1 MQKRPKRTA
10 EYIIF
15 AVLSIIC
22 LLAAHFYIIFYAPAS
37 REAGLR
43 IVSVPKGASFRAVA
57 DNLEK
62 AGVIRS
68 AGNFVFAAKLIGAFK
83 IIKAGEY
90 EFNVTMAPKEILDM
104 LVKGKVK
111 NYTVVIPE
119 GYSISEIA
127 AAVKEAGL
135 IDDEAEFRERALNER
150 FAAVLGFEGGTLE
163 GYLFPDTYAFTKS
176 MTTDEMLMR
185 MTNRFKDVYYKEID
199 PDARKNGMTM
209 KKLVTLASII
219 EKETGAPEERPLISA
234 VFTNRLKKRIK
245 LQSDPTVIYAI
256 NKFDGNLRKK
266 HLLAR
271 TPYNTYV
278 IYGLPPGPIASPGRA
293 SLLAALKPADAGYL
307 YFVSKNNGTHYFS
320 KSLKEHN
327 EAVNLYQRRIAKQT
341 KKRNNA
347 DRI

>member
-15 AVLSIIC
+15 AVLATIC

-135 IDDEAEFRERALNER
+135 IDDEA
-150 FAAVLGFEGGTLE
+150 
-163 GYLFPDTYAFTKS
+163 
-176 MTTDEMLMR
+176 
-185 MTNRFKDVYYKEID
+185 
-199 PDARKNGMTM
+199 
-209 KKLVTLASII
+209 
-219 EKETGAPEERPLISA
+219 
-234 VFTNRLKKRIK
+234 
-245 LQSDPTVIYAI
+245 
-256 NKFDGNLRKK
+256 
-266 HLLAR
+266 
-271 TPYNTYV
+271 
-278 IYGLPPGPIASPGRA
+278 
-293 SLLAALKPADAGYL
+293 
-307 YFVSKNNGTHYFS
+307 
-320 KSLKEHN
+320 
-327 EAVNLYQRRIAKQT
+327 
-341 KKRNNA
+341 
-347 DRI
+347 